1 MSSPIASSVDA
12 KPSVFARVAARC
24 YDRRRIVAG
33 LWVIAL
39 LLIAGFSGAIGDGY
53 RDEFNLPASDSK
65 SGFDVLDRDFGGQGS
80 GGNGTIVFRAEQG
93 VDDPAV
99 KAAMTKLFEQVATQE
114 NVDLVESPYDAA
126 SADRLVSSNGDQAGK
141 IAYANVNVPEDL
153 QTVDATK
160 IRDFVNENAPK
171 IDGLQIE
178 LGSEWFAQFENPSS
192 ETIGLAFAII
202 ILIFAFGS
210 VLAMGLPVASA
221 LFGIFI
227 GTSIV
232 ALLSNAFTIPETSF
246 FVGLMIGLGVGID
259 YALLIVTRYREQ
271 LHAGH
276 TTRQS
281 VVIAID
287 TAGRSVLF
295 AGLTVVISLLGMLV
309 MGVTFV
315 TGLALGAAFVVTVTI
330 AASLTLLPALLGF
343 AGNNVEKTRW
353 RGLIAAGLVAVGLF
367 GVGLGVS
374 VLAVFFPLAILVLLA
389 GFFVPKL
396 KQEVKRKP
404 EKALRETVAY
414 RWSRVIQHR
423 PWPAALLAALVL
435 LVLAIP
441 LLSMRLG
448 HADESNF
455 PEDSSTKRAYNL
467 LVEGFGV
474 GYNGP
479 LLLVADLPEGFDPA
493 KLDQLT
499 AAVNPD
505 ANSGSDGVAFM
516 SPAIVSENGR
526 AAFWNVVPTTG
537 PQEAATTSLVNRM
550 RDDVLPPVEQAM
562 GATVHVSGPTAV
574 NVDFTNY
581 LAARLPWFFVAVL
594 GLSFLLLMAVFRS
607 LLVPLKAVI
616 MNLLTIGASYGV
628 VVALFQWGWLSDLT
642 NVSPSPIETWM
653 PMMLFAITFGLSMDY
668 EVFLLSR
675 VQEEWHRSGDAR
687 TSVADGLAATAKV
700 ITAAAA
706 IMVVVFGSFVLEDVV
721 QLKMMGIGLA
731 VAIFLDA
738 TIVRMILVPA
748 TMELLGDKNWWMP
761 KWLDRI
767 VPKLN
772 VEGQVPPFTGVA
784 DDQDADDL
792 TPTMV
797 GSV

>member
-1 MSSPIASSVDA
+1 MPSPTPAA
-12 KPSVFARVAARC
+12 RPSLFARVAAAC
-24 YDRRRIVAG
+24 HDRRRVVVAV
-33 LWVIAL
+33 WVL
-39 LLIAGFSGAIGDGY
+39 VLVLIGGASGAIGDGY

-65 SGFDVLDRDFGGQGS
+65 SGFDVLDRDFGGQGA

-93 VDDPAV
+93 VDDPEV
-99 KAAMTKLFEQVATQE
+99 QAAMTALFEAVATQP
-114 NVDLVESPYDAA
+114 NVDRVESPYDPALA
-126 SADRLVSSNGDQAGK
+126 GQLVSSRGDNAGK
-141 IAYANVNVPEDL
+141 IAYANVNVPDDL
-153 QTVDATK
+153 QTPDATK
-160 IRDFVNENAPK
+160 IRDF
-171 IDGLQIE
+171 IDEHTPEIEGLQVE
-178 LGSEWFAQFENPSS
+178 LGGEWFAEFENPSS

-276 TTRQS
+276 TIRES
-281 VVIAID
+281 VIIAID

-309 MGVTFV
+309 MAVTFV
-315 TGLALGAAFVVTVTI
+315 TGLALGAAFVVLVTI

-343 AGNNVEKTRW
+343 AGHNVEKTRW

-367 GVGLGVS
+367 GVGLKINA
-374 VLAVFFPLAILVLLA
+374 LAVFFPLAIVVLIA
-389 GFFVPKL
+389 GFFVPAL
-396 KQEVKRKP
+396 KAEVKRKP
-404 EKALRETVAY
+404 AKPLRETLAY
-414 RWSRVIQHR
+414 RWSRVIQRR

-435 LVLAIP
+435 LILAIP
-441 LLSMRLG
+441 LLGMRLG

-455 PEDSSTKRAYNL
+455 PDDSSTKRAYNL
-467 LVEGFGV
+467 LVDGFGV
-474 GYNGP
+474 GFNGP

-493 KLDQLT
+493 QLDQVV
-499 AAVNPD
+499 AAIQPGGE
-505 ANSGSDGVAFM
+505 AGSNGVAFV

-526 AAFWNVVPTTG
+526 AAFWNVIPTTG
-537 PQEAATTSLVNRM
+537 PQDAATTSLVNRI
-550 RDDVLPPVEQAM
+550 RDDVLPPIEEST
-562 GATVHVSGPTAV
+562 GATIHVSGPTAV

-581 LAARLPWFFVAVL
+581 LAERLPWFFVAVL

-607 LLVPLKAVI
+607 ILVPLKAVI

-628 VVALFQWGWLSDLT
+628 VVAIFQWGWLSDLT
-642 NVSPSPIETWM
+642 GVSPAPIETWM

-675 VQEEWHRSGDAR
+675 VQEEYHRTGDTR

-706 IMVVVFGSFVLEDVV
+706 IMVVVFGSFMLEDVV

-738 TIVRMILVPA
+738 TIVRMVLVPS

-772 VEGQVPPFTGVA
+772 VEGNIDRPVGADESVPAFTGG
-784 DDQDADDL
+784 D
-792 TPTMV
+792 
-797 GSV
+797 